1 MTKIMLIEDDPTMLS
16 LLGTLLEFEGY
27 EPIKLKKFDKILPE
41 IEENKPDLVLMDVHL
56 AQVDGIELLTEI
68 RNQDELQG
76 LKIIM
81 SSGMDVSDECKEKGA
96 DAFILKP
103 YMPEELINRIKE
115 LIDLH

>member
-1 MTKIMLIEDDPTMLS
+1 MTRIMLIEDDPTMLS

-27 EPIKLKKFDKILPE
+27 QPIKLNKFDRILEE
-41 IEENKPDLVLMDVHL
+41 IEGNKPDLILMDVHL

-68 RNQDELQG
+68 RNQEDLQDI
-76 LKIIM
+76 KIIM
-81 SSGMDVSDECKEKGA
+81 SSGMDVSDECKSKGA

>member
-27 EPIKLKKFDKILPE
+27 ESVKVKKFDNVLGE
-41 IEENKPDLVLMDVHL
+41 INEQNPDLILMDVHL
-56 AQVDGIELLTEI
+56 DQVDGIELLVKI
-68 RNQDELQG
+68 RGQEKMHD

-81 SSGMDVSDECKEKGA
+81 SSGMDIGDECDAKGA

-103 YMPEELINRIKE
+103 YMPDELIGRIKE
-115 LIDLH
+115 LLQ